1 MKSISVVVVK
11 PIVSETLVDW
21 QTHVVETVH
30 FDDDLALVVVEGVVS
45 CVANNLAKF
54 K

>member
-11 PIVSETLVDW
+11 PIMGETLVDW
-21 QTHVVETVH
+21 QTHVVKTVH